1 MRLIHDHVLR
11 TVGGNMVLVPLSER
25 ETDFKGMI
33 VLNHSGEFICRKLKN
48 EITQEELVEELA
60 EQYHK
65 APQEV
70 QEDVEKFLAELKQC
84 HMLIR

>member
-1 MRLIHDHVLR
+1 MRLIRDHVLR

-33 VLNHSGEFICRKLKN
+33 TLNHSGEFLCRKLKN
-48 EITQEELVEELA
+48 EITQEELVKALA
-60 EQYHK
+60 EEYHK
-65 APQEV
+65 MPQDV
-70 QEDVEKFLAELKQC
+70 QKDVEKFLDELEEC